1 MSVISGKKNLS
12 IILVTQNYYMQGKH
26 SRDIRNSCN
35 YVALFRNCCD
45 LTLNRRV
52 ARDFGL
58 LGACIAAEESV
69 FMNKIHPYIFIDQ
82 TQAAQLSQ
90 FRLYID
96 ILGTF
101 RVAFNNEK
109 MKGYIIPESEFKKVF
124 TILEKNNFAVKA
136 GYKYADKKEKLPG
149 IYLFIYLLVNF
160 MMILV
165 AEPAKKRKKT
175 KKRSQKNSQDWV
187 GVDEYQ

>member
-1 MSVISGKKNLS
+1 MKIDSVISGKKNLS

-96 ILGTF
+96 ILGPF
-101 RVAFNNEK
+101 RIAFNNEK
-109 MKGYIIPESEFKKVF
+109 MKGYIIPESEFKKVY
-124 TILEKNNFAVKA
+124 TILEKNNFAIKA
-136 GYKYADKKEKLPG
+136 AYKYADKKEKLSG
-149 IYLFIYLLVNF
+149 IYSMINNILL
-160 MMILV
+160 
-165 AEPAKKRKKT
+165 
-175 KKRSQKNSQDWV
+175 
-187 GVDEYQ
+187 